1 MWNWDRN
8 CWFFLLQE
16 QQCCQIQ
23 SPLQVESL
31 KQHMGMQEEMCLDV
45 ESCWALGTA
54 ELQQLLL
61 LLPST
66 AGIVGKWERG
76 LEVERNGTARASAP
90 VCVGSCSVQVEQ
102 PAGTW
107 WLCLGYSSAAA
118 RYPSGSSPGL
128 GWPCSCTLQPVAVG
142 EMEAAIHTCWRHVSP
157 LPCGLYL

>member
-1 MWNWDRN
+1 
-8 CWFFLLQE
+8 
-16 QQCCQIQ
+16 
-23 SPLQVESL
+23 
-31 KQHMGMQEEMCLDV
+31 MQEEMCLDV

-142 EMEAAIHTCWRHVSP
+142 RWK
-157 LPCGLYL
+157 LPYTHAGGTFLLYPMGSTSRVVFFPTDSVQPSESLLGCFLGSDLNEN